1 MFVPLGV
8 PMPRVRRLG
17 ALDAGL
23 AAVTSHPWATA
34 AAAGLTSAAAECVAR
49 FRASGGASEKTICCL
64 GQPLVG
70 CNGDP
75 RNRSRRATYE
85 HLCWDGAL

>member
-34 AAAGLTSAAAECVAR
+34 AAAGLTCRTVRRRSAWRGSARAAVHR
-49 FRASGGASEKTICCL
+49 KKQFVVWVS
-64 GQPLVG
+64 
-70 CNGDP
+70 
-75 RNRSRRATYE
+75 
-85 HLCWDGAL
+85 HW